1 MTMTAEEV
9 EASVATA
16 RGDGFLAVSK
26 TEPVDFVGAA
36 IVYDMRRRPASEFRV
51 WKGTENEPLDRPE
64 RWFPLLLTTAIL
76 GHVSMKGLK
85 LMAT

>member
-36 IVYDMRRRPASEFRV
+36 IVCDMRRRPASEFRV

-76 GHVSMKGLK
+76 GHMSLNRLK
-85 LMAT
+85 FLAT